1 MNEPKRL
8 RQQGANRMTTVLLEA
23 ARTDAPPKARLE
35 RMLSGGV
42 GAGAGVVLAAETAG
56 AAAAGATPVAKSA
69 LGITLVIKWLG
80 LGAFAGAVV
89 SAGAT
94 QISRVQF
101 HETSSAVAVPTRDEH
116 QGSAPA
122 VAARLAEPP
131 TVVEPPMAAVA
142 LTTQAHRVESQAGPA
157 RVRPRLVNLAVSSQ
171 TPQTPQSPAEA
182 ATPAAT
188 SEAVAEQSGSPEARV
203 LREEILALGRAKA
216 ALNRGAPGEALSVI
230 RDYRARFPL
239 GRLGPE
245 ATYLE
250 MEAELASGNRA
261 RAESIAEQL
270 ASGAAP
276 NAERAREILKEGK
289 P

>member
-8 RQQGANRMTTVLLEA
+8 RQQGVSRLTTVLLEA

-35 RMLSGGV
+35 RMLGV

-56 AAAAGATPVAKSA
+56 AAAVGATPVAKSVV
-69 LGITLVIKWLG
+69 GIALVIKWLG
-80 LGAFAGAVV
+80 MGAVAGAVV

-94 QISRVQF
+94 QISRVRV
-101 HETSSAVAVPTRDEH
+101 HETSGAVAVPTPRDEH
-116 QGSAPA
+116 AASAPA
-122 VAARLAEPP
+122 VAARLAEPRS
-131 TVVEPPMAAVA
+131 VVELPAPTAAPA
-142 LTTQAHRVESQAGPA
+142 TQAHRSEPHPGPV
-157 RVRPRLVNLAVSSQ
+157 RVQPRSVSFAASSQ
-171 TPQTPQSPAEA
+171 TPQIPQSPAET

-216 ALNRGAPGEALSVI
+216 ALNRSAPGEALSVI

-250 MEAELASGNRA
+250 MEAELANGNRA
-261 RAESIAEQL
+261 RAESIAERL

-276 NAERAREILKEGK
+276 NAERAREILKGGK
-289 P
+289 